1 MNKKTYD
8 LSLLLGTTLVAAGA
22 VATWG
27 LATALLVTGG
37 LVIGLT
43 LFGAV
48 FMRAKA

>member
-8 LSLLLGTTLVAAGA
+8 IGLLVGTSWVAAGSIL
-22 VATWG
+22 TWG
-27 LATALLVTGG
+27 VPTALLVTGG

>member
-8 LSLLLGTTLVAAGA
+8 LSLLLGTAWVSAGA
-22 VATWG
+22 VLSWG
-27 LATALLVTGG
+27 VPTALLVTGG

-48 FMRAKA
+48 FLRAKA